1 MSVFGNTISAPDTK
15 RGILQRAC
23 LDLLAEH
30 ERDGALPTSI
40 RFLYYELVQRGIV
53 SKTRTG
59 ARRTDQDTIDALTRL
74 REAGRIPWD
83 WIVDET
89 RSLDDYAG
97 DPTIKQGVIDRLS
110 FIHLDPWRGRAPMIL
125 TESRATA
132 GVLRSTVS
140 EYAARI
146 SATNGQVAGH
156 LRTAIAPQLRPGD
169 RALYLGDYDL
179 AGGQIEDNTRR
190 VLEQEIGGPLQWERV
205 ALTREQVEEHD
216 LPVIIK
222 SDRRYSD
229 GRPHEA
235 VETEALRQTVLVDIL
250 RAHLDALLPEP
261 LSRVHERAERQRRII
276 RRLLVS
282 HRGRKT

>member
-1 MSVFGNTISAPDTK
+1 MSVLGDTVSAPDSK
-15 RGILQRAC
+15 AGVLQRAC

-74 REAGRIPWD
+74 REAGQIPWD

-89 RSLDDYAG
+89 RSLDDYTG
-97 DPTIKQGVIDRLS
+97 YSTIKQGVLDHLPY
-110 FIHLDPWRGRAPMIL
+110 IHLDPWRGRAPMIL

-156 LRTAIAPQLRPGD
+156 LRTVIAPQLHPGD
-169 RALYLGDYDL
+169 RVLYLGDYDL
-179 AGGQIEDNTRR
+179 AGGQIEDNTRH

-205 ALTREQVEEHD
+205 ALTREQVEEYN

-235 VETEALRQTVLVDIL
+235 VETEALRQTVLVEIL
-250 RAHLDALLPEP
+250 RARLDALLPEP
-261 LSRVHERAERQRRII
+261 LAHVHERAERQRRAVAT
-276 RRLLVS
+276 LL
-282 HRGRKT
+282 RGTR